1 MNSKIVL
8 TIQKQLKDIT
18 NKKFSKKYINKNI
31 IPIIDHIVSSD
42 KKRFLIGGSQG
53 VGKSTLVYILKK
65 NIKNFYN
72 KKVLTLSLD
81 DYYLPR
87 KKRLSLSK
95 KIHPLLITR
104 GVPGTHNIKLLIKHI
119 KQFNNSK
126 YPINVP
132 IFDKLIDD
140 SLPNIRK
147 ENLKSD
153 ILILEGWCCG
163 AKQIKNNFLLKNI
176 NSLEKNEDS
185 KYLWRKYYNNKLKY
199 EYHGLFKMFDY
210 KIFLKASS
218 FKYVLNWR
226 LKQEKMNKSNLNI
239 QKKMNKKNL
248 INFIQHYEKLTR
260 WMLKNHKTMFDLII
274 KVNNKQKIIAVTKN
288 KIN

>member
-1 MNSKIVL
+1 MNNRIIL
-8 TIQKQLKDIT
+8 TIQKQLKDLT

-31 IPIIDHIVSSD
+31 VPVINHIASSD
-42 KKRFLIGGSQG
+42 KKKFLIGGSQG
-53 VGKSTLVYILKK
+53 VGKSTLVDVIKK
-65 NIKNFYN
+65 NIQTFYN
-72 KKVLTLSLD
+72 KRVLTLSLD

-87 KKRLSLSK
+87 KKRFSLSK
-95 KIHPLLITR
+95 KIHPLLSTR

-140 SLPNIRK
+140 SLSKKRK
-147 ENLKSD
+147 ENLKAD

-163 AKQIKNNFLLKNI
+163 AKQMKNNFLLKNI
-176 NSLEKNEDS
+176 NSLEKNQDK

-199 EYHGLFKMFDY
+199 EYNDLFKMFDY

-260 WMLKNHKTMFDLII
+260 WMLKNYATMFDLII

>member
-8 TIQKQLKDIT
+8 TIQKQLKNLT
-18 NKKFSKKYINKNI
+18 NKKFSKKYINKKILPVIN
-31 IPIIDHIVSSD
+31 HIVSSN
-42 KKRFLIGGSQG
+42 KKKFLIGGSQG
-53 VGKSTLVYILKK
+53 VGKSTLVYVIKK
-65 NIKNFYN
+65 NIQTFYN
-72 KKVLTLSLD
+72 KRVLTLSLD
-81 DYYLPR
+81 DYYLSR
-87 KKRLSLSK
+87 KKRFSLSK
-95 KIHPLLITR
+95 KIHPLLSTR

-119 KQFNNSK
+119 NQFNNSK

-140 SLPNIRK
+140 SLSKKRK
-147 ENLKSD
+147 ENSKAD

-163 AKQIKNNFLLKNI
+163 AKQMKNNFLLKNI
-176 NSLEKNEDS
+176 NSLEKNQDN
-185 KYLWRKYYNNKLKY
+185 KYLWRKFYNNKLKY
-199 EYHGLFKMFDY
+199 EYHELFKMFDY

-239 QKKMNKKNL
+239 QKKMDKKNL

-260 WMLKNHKTMFDLII
+260 WMLKNHITMFDLII

>member
-1 MNSKIVL
+1 MNNRIIL
-8 TIQKQLKDIT
+8 TIQKQLKDLT

-31 IPIIDHIVSSD
+31 VPVINHIASSD
-42 KKRFLIGGSQG
+42 KKKFLIGGSQG
-53 VGKSTLVYILKK
+53 VGKSTLVDVIKK
-65 NIKNFYN
+65 NIQTFYN
-72 KKVLTLSLD
+72 KRVLTLSLD
-81 DYYLPR
+81 DYYLSR
-87 KKRLSLSK
+87 KKRFSLSK
-95 KIHPLLITR
+95 KIHPLLSTR

-119 KQFNNSK
+119 NQFNNSK

-140 SLPNIRK
+140 SLSKKRK
-147 ENLKSD
+147 ENLKAD

-163 AKQIKNNFLLKNI
+163 AKQMKNNFLLKNI
-176 NSLEKNEDS
+176 NSLEKNQDN
-185 KYLWRKYYNNKLKY
+185 KYLWRKYYNNKLKH
-199 EYHGLFKMFDY
+199 EYNDLFKMFDY

-260 WMLKNHKTMFDLII
+260 WMLKNYETMFDLII

>member
-1 MNSKIVL
+1 MNSKMIL

-248 INFIQHYEKLTR
+248 ISFIQHYEKLTR
-260 WMLKNHKTMFDLII
+260 WMLKKNTSMFDLII
-274 KVNNKQKIIAVTKN
+274 KVNNKQKIIAFTKN